1 MQVAQPTI
9 YKLGYR
15 DDNASLIIEERPGI
29 DLAGGTGHDWGL
41 YVAVLERISEEAFLE
56 LCHPTTYPR
65 LSVDEP
71 PKYETV
77 TAPIDLGAHL
87 TVEEDTLI
95 DEMLPRLAE
104 RTLPAELI
112 LTIGG
117 RGKPTFRIETE
128 ISLYDED

>member
-1 MQVAQPTI
+1 MQVAQPAI
-9 YKLGYR
+9 DKPGFVG
-15 DDNASLIIEERPGI
+15 DNASLLIEERPDI
-29 DLAGGTGHDWGL
+29 DQVVNTRHDWSC
-41 YVAVLERISEEAFLE
+41 YVALLERILVEAFFE
-56 LCHPTTYPR
+56 PYHPTTYPR
-65 LSVDEP
+65 LSVYEP

-77 TAPIDLGAHL
+77 TTPIDLGAYL
-87 TVEEDTLI
+87 TIEEDTLI

-128 ISLYDED
+128 ISLYDEV